1 MIDDELAHHPLP
13 HHGDET
19 DKRDRGTVLV
29 VGGTAETP
37 GSMLLCG
44 NAALRAGA
52 GRLQLATVR
61 SSASALAIALPEAR
75 VIALEETRHGA
86 IRPEAVRAIADELAA
101 ADAVLVGPGTRH
113 RESTAEL
120 VRQLVPS
127 SMDHA
132 LVLDAQALA
141 ALRDDPQ
148 LARARNGSTV
158 LMPNADEAQQLP
170 GRDALSIADATGSV
184 VALRGSTT
192 AIAPPGG
199 PVYVHSSGNPGL
211 ASSGSGDV
219 LAGALVGLCA
229 RGAPALTATLW
240 AVAAHATAG
249 ELCARRIAPLGYLAR
264 ELLDVLPAAFVT
276 RDCATAT

>member
-1 MIDDELAHHPLP
+1 MTRVPMTDEELARHPLP
-13 HHGDET
+13 DHGDEA

-44 NAALRAGA
+44 TAALRAGA

-75 VIALEETRHGA
+75 VIALEETRQGA
-86 IRPEAVRAIADELAA
+86 ILPDAVRAIADELAT
-101 ADAVLVGPGTRH
+101 ADAVLVGPGTGH

-120 VRQLVPS
+120 VRQLVPL
-127 SMDHA
+127 SMDRA

-141 ALRDDPQ
+141 AMADDPQ
-148 LARARNGSTV
+148 LASARNGSTV

-170 GRDALSIADATGSV
+170 GQDALSIADATGAV
-184 VALRGSTT
+184 VAVRGSTT
-192 AIAPPGG
+192 EVAAPCG

-219 LAGALVGLCA
+219 LAGALV
-229 RGAPALTATLW
+229 
-240 AVAAHATAG
+240 
-249 ELCARRIAPLGYLAR
+249 
-264 ELLDVLPAAFVT
+264 
-276 RDCATAT
+276 